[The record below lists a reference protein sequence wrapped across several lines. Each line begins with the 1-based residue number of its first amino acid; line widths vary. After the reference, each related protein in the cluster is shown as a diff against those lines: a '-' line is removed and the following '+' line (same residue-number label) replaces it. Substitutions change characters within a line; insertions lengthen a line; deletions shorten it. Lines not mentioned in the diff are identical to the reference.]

1 MNWIRVFFKENT
13 SPLSNLFR
21 VNEVNDNKKW
31 RPNCYLYPCV
41 YSLLPGAMTK
51 IFFVYDFYIIL
62 WSKNSVF
69 VCLFFVVKN
78 YVKKKILYTIYI
90 SQLTYIR
97 WNEFFLKYCILPYII
112 YLYLH
117 NYTYIQIC
125 HGFFSIF
132 EEKVKK
138 QNFNLKRRRKK
149 NMFMWD
155 VIVKIL

>member
-1 MNWIRVFFKENT
+1 MNWIRFFFVEKT

-51 IFFVYDFYIIL
+51 IFFLYDFYIIL

-78 YVKKKILYTIYI
+78 YVKKNPLYNLYLATYLYPMKWIFFLNIASSPILSTYTYTIIPIYK
-90 SQLTYIR
+90 YVMD
-97 WNEFFLKYCILPYII
+97 FFPYLK
-112 YLYLH
+112 
-117 NYTYIQIC
+117 
-125 HGFFSIF
+125 
-132 EEKVKK
+132 KK
-138 QNFNLKRRRKK
+138 
-149 NMFMWD
+149 
-155 VIVKIL
+155 

>member
-1 MNWIRVFFKENT
+1 MIFYQNWKGCLPESHKYELNKGFFRENT
-13 SPLSNLFR
+13 SPSSNLFR

-78 YVKKKILYTIYI
+78 YVKKNPLYNLYLATYLYPMKWIFFKILHPPSSPILSTYTYTIIPIYK
-90 SQLTYIR
+90 YVMD
-97 WNEFFLKYCILPYII
+97 FFPYLK
-112 YLYLH
+112 
-117 NYTYIQIC
+117 
-125 HGFFSIF
+125 
-132 EEKVKK
+132 KK
-138 QNFNLKRRRKK
+138 
-149 NMFMWD
+149 
-155 VIVKIL
+155 